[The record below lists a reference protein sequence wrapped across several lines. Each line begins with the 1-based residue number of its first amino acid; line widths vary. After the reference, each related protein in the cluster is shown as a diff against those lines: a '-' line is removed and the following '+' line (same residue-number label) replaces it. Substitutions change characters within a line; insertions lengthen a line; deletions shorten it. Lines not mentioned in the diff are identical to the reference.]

1 MPFCHGNTYRT
12 LGWLIAVCFCLGI
25 VQSPALGQTPPVKDA
40 EPKAVSKPS
49 DHQNESQAERPK
61 ADKPNPRA
69 SDGVAKPIDPNT
81 TKPKSN
87 PSDTKAQN
95 ELRDI
100 ARRDLTAQ
108 QIMAKFT
115 QQLAVAGWIAL
126 VITGSGV
133 FLIWRTLIHTRD
145 IVAEAHE
152 TTKAAIRTADEA
164 RDATKASERAADAA
178 IRQAD
183 FAKESFERMER

>member
-1 MPFCHGNTYRT
+1 
-12 LGWLIAVCFCLGI
+12 
-25 VQSPALGQTPPVKDA
+25 
-40 EPKAVSKPS
+40 
-49 DHQNESQAERPK
+49 
-61 ADKPNPRA
+61 
-69 SDGVAKPIDPNT
+69 
-81 TKPKSN
+81 
-87 PSDTKAQN
+87 
-95 ELRDI
+95 
-100 ARRDLTAQ
+100 
-108 QIMAKFT
+108 MAKFT

-183 FAKESFERMER
+183 FAKESFERMERPYIFIKFGDPIHLKGSRGNKPFIRYNACQLRQNARDPSCHLCRAGTQYQTSVSDTNGKRGLSLPSH